1 MIAVSMGDP
10 NGVGPEI
17 ALKTVPKLN
26 RETALVLVGDRNALS
41 LAADRLK
48 LKVPVIEI
56 ESLEEHRM
64 DSSVYLLHTEGP
76 LPLEVSPGKLDAAA
90 GAASAAY
97 VEAATVMARKDQV
110 SAIVTLP
117 VNKEAVRFSLPDFT
131 GHTGFIADLC
141 GVSSSVMLLVSD
153 RLAVSHV
160 STHCSLA
167 DAVARTKKERVFSA
181 HEVANICGV
190 VNQTAI
196 NWIDKGHLEAYST
209 PGGQYRVYADVLA
222 KFLQKQG
229 MRLPDELKQVLAE
242 QSRIEEV
249 LIVDDDSDF
258 NELMRQF
265 LVKRYPGFKVNQAF
279 DGYDAGRQILVQ
291 KPDLIILDIK
301 LRPIILAVSGE
312 SGESGDATE
321 SAAMEAG
328 ADAFLHKPIELDT
341 LPVTIEQLAQSR
353 ATRRE

>member
-167 DAVARTKKERVFSA
+167 DAVARTKKERILSVIEMTA
-181 HEVANICGV
+181 AAVGRIRNNNPLVAVCGL
-190 VNQTAI
+190 NPHAGEHGAFGSEEELEIIPAI
-196 NWIDKGHLEAYST
+196 EAARAKGLNVTGPEAGDT
-209 PGGQYRVYADVLA
+209 IFFRA
-222 KFLQKQG
+222 LQKGSTISAVVAMYHDQG
-229 MRLPDELKQVLAE
+229 HIPMKTLDFDGGVNISLGLPIVRTSVDHGTAFDIAYKGIARTRSFELAVKLAE
-242 QSRIEEV
+242 LLSE
-249 LIVDDDSDF
+249 
-258 NELMRQF
+258 
-265 LVKRYPGFKVNQAF
+265 K
-279 DGYDAGRQILVQ
+279 
-291 KPDLIILDIK
+291 
-301 LRPIILAVSGE
+301 
-312 SGESGDATE
+312 
-321 SAAMEAG
+321 
-328 ADAFLHKPIELDT
+328 
-341 LPVTIEQLAQSR
+341 
-353 ATRRE
+353 